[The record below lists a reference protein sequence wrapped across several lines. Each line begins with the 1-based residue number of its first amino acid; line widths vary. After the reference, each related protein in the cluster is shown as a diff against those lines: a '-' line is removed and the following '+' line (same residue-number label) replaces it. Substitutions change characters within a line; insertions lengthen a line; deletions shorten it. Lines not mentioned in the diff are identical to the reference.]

1 MNLSVLA
8 LMSAIGIGFFG
19 LLLYA
24 VEYDHP
30 WLLAALALAAT
41 VAFAPWHRLR

>member
-8 LMSAIGIGFFG
+8 LMFAIAVGFVG
-19 LLLYA
+19 LLVYA
-24 VEYDHP
+24 IEYDHP
-30 WLLAALALAAT
+30 WLLAGLALAAT